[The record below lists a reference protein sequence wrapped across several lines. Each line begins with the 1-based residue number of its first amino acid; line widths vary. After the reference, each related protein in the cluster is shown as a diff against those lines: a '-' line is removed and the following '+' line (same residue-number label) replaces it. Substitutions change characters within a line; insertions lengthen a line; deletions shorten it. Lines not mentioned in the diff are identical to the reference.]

1 MTFDIAAVP
10 PVRPPFDPE
19 VGAFL
24 SMLPSIYTTVRADQ
38 IIESR
43 ALSKA
48 RRTEIVDLQRG
59 GAVRVDERTVPG
71 PAGDPD
77 VVLLIMSPTQL
88 SGPRPLVYSIH
99 GGGMIRADRYVGA
112 GQLAEWVEAFNIVA
126 VSVEYRL
133 APENPHPA
141 PVEDCYAG
149 LVWVAEHADE
159 LGVDAERILVH
170 GASAGGGLA
179 AATALLAR
187 DRGGPVLSHQMLH
200 CPMLDD
206 RMITHSSQ
214 MLEGEGV
221 WDRISNR
228 TGWTALLGESVGGPD
243 VSPYAAPARAQDLS
257 GLPATYLEVGSVEV
271 FRDEVIDYGT
281 RLSQSGVPVE
291 MHVWSGG
298 FHGFDGLVPQ
308 AALSRSANQTRM
320 AYLRRIL
327 N

>member
-1 MTFDIAAVP
+1 
-10 PVRPPFDPE
+10 
-19 VGAFL
+19 
-24 SMLPSIYTTVRADQ
+24 
-38 IIESR
+38 
-43 ALSKA
+43 
-48 RRTEIVDLQRG
+48 
-59 GAVRVDERTVPG
+59 
-71 PAGDPD
+71 
-77 VVLLIMSPTQL
+77 
-88 SGPRPLVYSIH
+88 
-99 GGGMIRADRYVGA
+99 
-112 GQLAEWVEAFNIVA
+112 
-126 VSVEYRL
+126 
-133 APENPHPA
+133 
-141 PVEDCYAG
+141 
-149 LVWVAEHADE
+149 
-159 LGVDAERILVH
+159 
-170 GASAGGGLA
+170 
-179 AATALLAR
+179 
-187 DRGGPVLSHQMLH
+187 MLH